1 MAVPPIIFAVCL
13 VVGAVGA
20 TVWLPALEAGPV
32 GGLAFFTV
40 CGLIGAG
47 LGLIGLHV
55 YAMIETAETGR
66 FARVLIADQLTGMLF
81 EAGVVLG
88 LGIAIYL
95 LVPRAA
101 ARPTDTAD

>member
-1 MAVPPIIFAVCL
+1 MCPDAFDGRSPEVGSVRAPGEDRGMAVPPIIFAVCL

-20 TVWLPALEAGPV
+20 TVWLPALDAGPV

-66 FARVLIADQLTGMLF
+66 FARGAPAPIGQVG
-81 EAGVVLG
+81 
-88 LGIAIYL
+88 
-95 LVPRAA
+95 
-101 ARPTDTAD
+101 